1 MVSIMEVLTMKI
13 KKVNAP
19 KSDLVVKGQ
28 SENCIYDCVRY
39 TGYNTPGKCTTVI
52 DAYKSVDN

>member
-1 MVSIMEVLTMKI
+1 MEVLTMKI